1 MTPEDRKLMQQ
12 LRDALVRSN
21 NALNVLTATNH
32 QHDAEIIAAAD
43 ARLAAPVQSH
53 EAWVEQMMGIV
64 THISELHSRYVNYNT
79 KALHD
84 TWTAKKDELHAH
96 LNNHPAATP
105 ELSQAD
111 IETIWRAHAPCN
123 IVDYGASANG
133 VNTAFSL
140 LAEYETTTPAL
151 SLIAEKML
159 GMSAQEA
166 VRQHAR
172 GMLPLPAFRL
182 NDSQKCPL
190 VVRITD
196 LAELIDKRAAKA
208 REGMVV

>member
-96 LNNHPAATP
+96 LRNHPAVVPEGFVLVPVEPTEAMIESARLKWNERMQKRIASGDILTP
-105 ELSQAD
+105 KPDAQQRAL
-111 IETIWRAHAPCN
+111 IENYKAMI
-123 IVDYGASANG
+123 
-133 VNTAFSL
+133 
-140 LAEYETTTPAL
+140 
-151 SLIAEKML
+151 
-159 GMSAQEA
+159 
-166 VRQHAR
+166 
-172 GMLPLPAFRL
+172 
-182 NDSQKCPL
+182 
-190 VVRITD
+190 
-196 LAELIDKRAAKA
+196 AAKA
-208 REGMVV
+208 GGTL